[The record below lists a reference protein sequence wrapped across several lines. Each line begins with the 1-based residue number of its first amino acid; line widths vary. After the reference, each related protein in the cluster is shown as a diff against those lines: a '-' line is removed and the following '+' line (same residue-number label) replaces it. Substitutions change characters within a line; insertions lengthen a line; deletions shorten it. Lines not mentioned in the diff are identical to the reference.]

1 MNLIGGCIQTDAIA
15 VTTTT
20 IIKKGDAQHNYR
32 LRFLILLP
40 ASDYEKY
47 ILFSYKDVLWYNR
60 SRFPGLLTIE
70 KFEDADQLPY
80 IIEEPVMPRQ
90 LYIMLPKERIYVP
103 SDYFTGRYIRSKMRE
118 LVQIFVTLRATSIKY
133 VRFDSDEES
142 KNTHIELGMDFPQF
156 TLSEGVRL
164 ENINTKRMGVEY
176 EIRLQPS
183 GSAVDTD
190 IIMNTLSQSSFY
202 YLKREPAWKDMVS
215 RRIEG
220 GVVYDKYT
228 YWNKEMKLLKGKFI
242 QQLKCLN
249 LSVEYDWKKY
259 NDFMVDYE
267 VTY

>member
-1 MNLIGGCIQTDAIA
+1 MCTNQKDTVV
-15 VTTTT
+15 VTSR
-20 IIKKGDAQHNYR
+20 DDESHNYR

-40 ASDYEKY
+40 ASDYDK
-47 ILFSYKDVLWYNR
+47 LFCSYKDILWYNR
-60 SRFPGLLTIE
+60 SIFPGLLTIE
-70 KFEDADQLPY
+70 KFEDADKLPY
-80 IIEEPVMPRQ
+80 NIEEPVMPRQ
-90 LYIMLPKERIYVP
+90 LYIMLPKERMYVP

-133 VRFDSDEES
+133 VRYDSEEES
-142 KNTHIELGMDFPQF
+142 QTVDFWLSEYS
-156 TLSEGVRL
+156 LSEGVQL
-164 ENINTKRMGVEY
+164 KSTSTKRAGVEY
-176 EIRLQPS
+176 EIRLNPKENTT
-183 GSAVDTD
+183 VD
-190 IIMNTLSQSSFY
+190 MNTFSQPSFY
-202 YLKREPAWKDMVS
+202 YLKREPAWRDMVS

-228 YWNKEMKLLKGKFI
+228 YWNKEMKLLRRKLI